1 MSWDSRQ
8 TVDRGRGES
17 ATLAACSAASSH
29 SFVIVACAPS
39 DGGDDTST
47 GSSGGETTGEPGGE
61 PQVRFAG
68 KVDVVDLCGV
78 QGANVVSFRASKVGC
93 ATAGPCTIKTDPYQ
107 QFIGD
112 AATCPSGQA
121 SLDMK
126 VRVPDAAKYQVEA
139 RTLTDSGYLTRCYG
153 VEWQAATLTVTAD
166 DIAAREHGL
175 RGGTLGGPCPN
186 P

>member
-1 MSWDSRQ
+1 MLRSL
-8 TVDRGRGES
+8 
-17 ATLAACSAASSH
+17 LAL
-29 SFVIVACAPS
+29 FVISACTPS
-39 DGGDDTST
+39 DGGDDTSSA
-47 GSSGGETTGEPGGE
+47 SSGGETTGEPDGE
-61 PQVRFAG
+61 PHVSFAG

-139 RTLTDSGYLTRCYG
+139 RTLTDSGYLTRCYAVDG
-153 VEWQAATLTVTAD
+153 EATVTVTAEQ
-166 DIAAREHGL
+166 IAAR
-175 RGGTLGGPCPN
+175 GTIHVGVLGGPCPN

>member
-1 MSWDSRQ
+1 MVRR
-8 TVDRGRGES
+8 VLVFG
-17 ATLAACSAASSH
+17 L
-29 SFVIVACAPS
+29 IVACAPS
-39 DGGDDTST
+39 DGGEDTSS
-47 GSSGGETTGEPGGE
+47 GSSGGETTGEPDGE
-61 PQVRFAG
+61 PHVRFAG

-121 SLDMK
+121 SLDMQ

-153 VEWQAATLTVTAD
+153 VGGGDAD
-166 DIAAREHGL
+166 GDGGAD
-175 RGGTLGGPCPN
+175 RGA
-186 P
+186 

>member
-1 MSWDSRQ
+1 MLRSL
-8 TVDRGRGES
+8 
-17 ATLAACSAASSH
+17 LAF
-29 SFVIVACAPS
+29 FVIFACAPS
-39 DGGDDTST
+39 DGGDDTSS
-47 GSSGGETTGEPGGE
+47 GSSSGETTGEPGGE
-61 PQVRFAG
+61 PHVSFAG

-139 RTLTDSGYLTRCYG
+139 RTLTDSGYLTRCYAVDG
-153 VEWQAATLTVTAD
+153 EATLTVTAEQ
-166 DIAAREHGL
+166 IAAR
-175 RGGTLGGPCPN
+175 GTIHVGVLGGPCPN